1 MSHLDE
7 EQKLV
12 AYVEELLAAQ
22 LAGLREAEF
31 LLVSSAPEEEGPAP
45 APEEEGPAPA
55 PEDEVLASAP
65 EEEPP
70 APAPEE
76 EVPTAPPEARSVT
89 SATSLRE
96 VFSELPLGSS
106 RAAGPSGPTAP
117 PATGRPPSWGRPGD
131 GLSMLFGAA
140 AVGRGAAAPP
150 AAAPL
155 ATAATTGVAE
165 LDRCLGAGFPPGLW
179 FVTADVAA
187 DATALVEA
195 AIWEAA
201 TRQRPVLYLTLA
213 GGVEAARGRF
223 RVTLGHVLG
232 DDGELD
238 TTLRRTVL
246 RHVRFIAAR
255 ELVDSV
261 IAGPDPM
268 GVFLSD
274 LDSAIAEPI
283 RRGQTAPVVAI
294 DDLGAL
300 LRFLGAPSRA
310 QTARALEGMD
320 AVLRRRR
327 APGLITA
334 GPDVAPAQ
342 AGSGRVELHRRGL
355 PRIQSETV
363 RMDAHVV
370 DYSSEVRPDTVELV
384 YHRSAGMFAA
394 AS

>member
-1 MSHLDE
+1 MPI
-7 EQKLV
+7 
-12 AYVEELLAAQ
+12 APPEELPPPPL
-22 LAGLREAEF
+22 EA
-31 LLVSSAPEEEGPAP
+31 EGPAP
-45 APEEEGPAPA
+45 APEAEGPAPA
-55 PEDEVLASAP
+55 PEAEA
-65 EEEPP
+65 P

-76 EVPTAPPEARSVT
+76 EVSGDAPGGARSVS

-140 AVGRGAAAPP
+140 AVGKRAAAPP

-213 GGVEAARGRF
+213 GGVEAVRGRF
-223 RVTLGHVLG
+223 RVTLSHVLG
-232 DDGELD
+232 DDGDLD

-320 AVLRRRR
+320 AVLKRRR

-334 GPDVAPAQ
+334 GPDVAPAH

-355 PRIQSETV
+355 PRIENETV
-363 RMDAHVV
+363 RIDAHVV
-370 DYSSEVRPDTVELV
+370 DYSSEVRPDAVELV

-394 AS
+394 AC